1 MKKVKTLTDLFESLN
16 QSAIARDQQRDYKN
30 LKYTP
35 GESKQSYKKGNI
47 PTVYAQK
54 TGVPYSPMGISDQ
67 ESKEVFGYIINSEQT
82 KTTPENPEIVVV
94 GLYKTDLVYLQKNIK
109 SDLEEMVDAI
119 EPESLFPEFGVGK
132 VIHRVTG
139 KNSAFIHKCKALEQV
154 LEKMN
159 TPQYKRKITLA
170 KRKRDS
176 MNLKYGND

>member
-1 MKKVKTLTDLFESLN
+1 
-16 QSAIARDQQRDYKN
+16 
-30 LKYTP
+30 
-35 GESKQSYKKGNI
+35 
-47 PTVYAQK
+47 
-54 TGVPYSPMGISDQ
+54 
-67 ESKEVFGYIINSEQT
+67 
-82 KTTPENPEIVVV
+82 
-94 GLYKTDLVYLQKNIK
+94 
-109 SDLEEMVDAI
+109 MVDAI